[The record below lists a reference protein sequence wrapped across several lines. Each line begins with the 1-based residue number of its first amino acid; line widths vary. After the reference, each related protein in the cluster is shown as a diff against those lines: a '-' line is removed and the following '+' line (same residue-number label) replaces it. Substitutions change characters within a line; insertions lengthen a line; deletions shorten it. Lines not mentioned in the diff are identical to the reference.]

1 MWLAAIKKRA
11 SSLHYPPMEITDLV
25 KLRDFVCA
33 ELIADTKTKKPQAVI
48 DALSQIPIR
57 DGFLRYLFDNHS
69 VRNQVGK
76 NLDSLL
82 SECVDHE
89 RAAIAT
95 IKAGCHWLDE
105 DFEQT
110 KTALKLAL
118 TADPSYSLARLL
130 DVALIHG
137 VPAKVWADS
146 LAAVSAEQCLT
157 GAA

>member
-1 MWLAAIKKRA
+1 
-11 SSLHYPPMEITDLV
+11 MEITDLV

-33 ELIADTKTKKPQAVI
+33 ELITDTKTKKPQAVI
-48 DALSQIPIR
+48 DAISQIPIR
-57 DGFLRYLFDNHS
+57 DGFLRYLFDNQA

-76 NLDSLL
+76 NLDLLL
-82 SECVDHE
+82 SDCVDHE

-95 IKAGCHWLDE
+95 IKAGCHGLDE

-110 KTALKLAL
+110 KAALKLAL
-118 TADPSYSLARLL
+118 AADPSYSLARLL

-137 VPAKVWADS
+137 VPPKVWADS
-146 LAAVSAEQCLT
+146 LAAVSPEQCLT